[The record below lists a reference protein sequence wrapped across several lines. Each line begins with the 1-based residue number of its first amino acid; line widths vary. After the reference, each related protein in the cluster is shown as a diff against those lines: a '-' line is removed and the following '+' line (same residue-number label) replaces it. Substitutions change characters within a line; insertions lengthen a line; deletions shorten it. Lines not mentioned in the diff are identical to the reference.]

1 MTLYFA
7 ADRTLGKLTKW
18 MRLLGFDTTCELDA
32 YAETFYAHLA
42 IDRIVL
48 TRTRTIKKQFC
59 DHRLVFVTSDHLD
72 LQLKQVIAELGI
84 RSADTRPFSRCIHC
98 NIPIVDADPDDVC
111 GFIPDYIYEIYDEF
125 KKCIQCDRIFWP
137 GSHTK
142 RSLERIEYLFEECGR
157 EQFALK
163 LNKRSATKTLR

>member
-18 MRLLGFDTTCELDA
+18 MRILGFDTTFEIDASDEL
-32 YAETFYAHLA
+32 FYEHLP

-48 TRTRTIKKQFC
+48 TRTGTIKKQFS
-59 DHRLVFVTSDHLD
+59 DHRLVFVTSNYLD
-72 LQLKQVIAELGI
+72 VQLKQVIAELGI
-84 RSADTRPFSRCIHC
+84 RPADTRPFSRCIHC

-111 GFIPDYIYEIYDEF
+111 GFIPDYIYEIHDEF
-125 KKCIQCDRIFWP
+125 HKCMQCNRIFWP

-142 RSLERIEYLFEECGR
+142 RSLERIAHLLE
-157 EQFALK
+157 
-163 LNKRSATKTLR
+163 

>member
-1 MTLYFA
+1 MTLYFV

-18 MRLLGFDTTCELDA
+18 MRLLGFDTICEIEA
-32 YAETFYAHLA
+32 GAELFFEHLA

-48 TRTRTIKKQFC
+48 TRTGTIKKQFS
-59 DHRLVFVTSDHLD
+59 DRRLVFVASNYLD

-84 RSADTRPFSRCIHC
+84 RPADTRPFSRCIHC

-111 GFIPDYIYEIYDEF
+111 SSIPDYIYEICDEF
-125 KKCIQCDRIFWP
+125 KKCIQCNRIFWS

-142 RSLERIEYLFEECGR
+142 RSLERIEHLFE
-157 EQFALK
+157 
-163 LNKRSATKTLR
+163 

>member
-18 MRLLGFDTTCELDA
+18 MRILGFDTTFEIDASDEL
-32 YAETFYAHLA
+32 FYEHLP

-48 TRTRTIKKQFC
+48 TRTGTIKKQFS
-59 DHRLVFVTSDHLD
+59 DHRLVFVTSNYLD
-72 LQLKQVIAELGI
+72 VQLKQVIAELGI
-84 RSADTRPFSRCIHC
+84 RPADTRPFSRCIHC

-142 RSLERIEYLFEECGR
+142 RSLERIAHLLE
-157 EQFALK
+157 
-163 LNKRSATKTLR
+163 